1 VKTTERGLILVDEEI
16 HMTSREGV
24 FAGGDIVNG
33 GDTVARAIGEG
44 KKAAE
49 GINNYLESSIKGER

>member
-1 VKTTERGLILVDEEI
+1 
-16 HMTSREGV
+16 MTSREGV

-33 GDTVARAIGEG
+33 GDTVVQAVAEG

-49 GINNYLESSIKGER
+49 GIINYLKSEGEK